1 MGGDVGLTQGVIV
14 GNDIG
19 CHFAVT
25 AGDGTEVTLG
35 GEVGLLLALI
45 LRSKA
50 GVTLTLRSD
59 VGVSQ

>member
-1 MGGDVGLTQGVIV
+1 M